1 MRYVNSLFDFFVI
14 FDNEK
19 SRKLACKGLRLRT
32 LSVNHNNVI
41 EQIADKLIESQND
54 RLNDTSVRAVLNKQK
69 VQLEKQIDFDNPGNN
84 IFKVVNQVEIQG
96 KSELRIP
103 DARKRNRIQK
113 RRRLFEISSLKS
125 RSAWFENGTEKARKQ
140 RNEHS
145 KRLIKSVFL
154 GNADI
159 SGIQKRYFCEK
170 VRFYRAFFVSE
181 SL

>member
-103 DARKRNRIQK
+103 DAI
-113 RRRLFEISSLKS
+113 RRLDGKNL
-125 RSAWFENGTEKARKQ
+125 RVYAWKTGGVCKVERIYPLFKG
-140 RNEHS
+140 NE
-145 KRLIKSVFL
+145 
-154 GNADI
+154 
-159 SGIQKRYFCEK
+159 
-170 VRFYRAFFVSE
+170 
-181 SL
+181 

>member
-103 DARKRNRIQK
+103 DAIVYINGLPLVVIEFKSATRENATIYNAYEQLTVRYEIAQKGTKMPLKIQK
-113 RRRLFEISSLKS
+113 
-125 RSAWFENGTEKARKQ
+125 
-140 RNEHS
+140 
-145 KRLIKSVFL
+145 
-154 GNADI
+154 
-159 SGIQKRYFCEK
+159 
-170 VRFYRAFFVSE
+170 
-181 SL
+181 